1 MWNPDFVGKAV
12 FICEKAMSIFYFSST
27 CKYQLVAVLAVV
39 LPMVG
44 ATKSEVNN
52 ERNLAMAQTKS
63 EFFTLPALPYEEN
76 ALEPIISAKTLSFH
90 YGKHHQA
97 YVNKLNEL
105 VSGTE
110 FADMKLEDVIV
121 STAGLADKAGIFNN
135 AAQVWNHT
143 FYWSSL
149 SPKGGGRPT
158 GKIGEKIE
166 AGFGSYENFV
176 KQFSEAGL
184 AQFGS
189 GWVWL
194 IEDEGILKIIK
205 TPNAE
210 NPISQKKGKALL
222 VIDVWEHGYYL
233 DYQNRRNDY
242 LKTVIDKLLNWDF
255 AEKNLSCEK

>member
-1 MWNPDFVGKAV
+1 MKQLQMA
-12 FICEKAMSIFYFSST
+12 
-27 CKYQLVAVLAVV
+27 KYQIIMVVALTVFF
-39 LPMVG
+39 LPM
-44 ATKSEVNN
+44 ATAKSETNN
-52 ERNLAMAQTKS
+52 KRSSAMAQTKS
-63 EFFTLPALPYEEN
+63 ESFTLPALPYEAN
-76 ALEPIISAKTLSFH
+76 ALEPVISAKTLSFH

-105 VSGTE
+105 TADTA
-110 FADMKLEDVIV
+110 FASMKLEDVIV
-121 STAGLADKAGIFNN
+121 KTAGLADKAGIFNN

-143 FYWSSL
+143 FYWKSL

-158 GKIGEKIE
+158 GKIGDKIN
-166 AGFGSYENFV
+166 ADFGSYENFV
-176 KQFSEAGL
+176 KQFAEAGL

-194 IEDEGILKIIK
+194 VEDGGVLKIVK

-210 NPISQKKGKALL
+210 NPMSQKKGKALL

-233 DYQNRRNDY
+233 DYQNRRGDY

-255 AEKNLSCEK
+255 AAENLG